1 MGVAFETFESF
12 SLGFEMCLL
21 THSMQEILEGV
32 LYLYNLEMKRK
43 YKKESVK
50 KVKVYTTYTK

>member
-1 MGVAFETFESF
+1 MAFETFESF

-21 THSMQEILEGV
+21 THSMQEILEGI

>member
-21 THSMQEILEGV
+21 THSMQEILEGI

-43 YKKESVK
+43 YKKESAK